1 MKTLLLKARDVVY
14 TSNVTAKR
22 SSSLAEMLDIV
33 RTVGQPAQIYRK
45 AANGERKAIGSYC
58 PKEGVV
64 WNAL

>member
-1 MKTLLLKARDVVY
+1 
-14 TSNVTAKR
+14 
-22 SSSLAEMLDIV
+22 MLDIV